1 MMVGRAL
8 ADLFPK
14 ESVEP
19 GDELLRVEHL
29 SLAADRRQ
37 GSRALRD
44 ISFTLRRGEIVGV
57 AGLMGAGRTELLET
71 LFGVYPRSR
80 ISGSIVARGP
90 RAAVCL
96 AGGRH
101 RRRPGLCHRRP
112 QEPEPDRQAAGGG
125 KHDPGRAQALPVR
138 RLSAPARRIRRRP
151 ALDPAAAHQDAQRSS
166 QRRYAFGRQP
176 AKGRAGQVPA
186 HASRTSFCS
195 TNRRAA
201 STSAPRPRSTPW

>member
-71 LFGVYPRSR
+71 LYGVYPRSR
-80 ISGSIVARGP
+80 ISGRIVDRRP
-90 RAAVCL
+90 RAAVL
-96 AGGRH
+96 P
-101 RRRPGLCHRRP
+101 RRRTPSPPAWPLSP
-112 QEPEPDRQAAGGG
+112 KTA
-125 KHDPGRAQALPVR
+125 KTRA
-138 RLSAPARRIRRRP
+138 
-151 ALDPAAAHQDAQRSS
+151 
-166 QRRYAFGRQP
+166 
-176 AKGRAGQVPA
+176 
-186 HASRTSFCS
+186 
-195 TNRRAA
+195 
-201 STSAPRPRSTPW
+201 